1 MKFTEPRL
9 APYQL
14 PVKPY
19 PRWLA
24 PLLRLLQR
32 KCKHF
37 ALKTDVLEGCGGVFA
52 LRWCETCGAVWMTID
67 GTPCGMPRM
76 PEPTWERPR

>member
-1 MKFTEPRL
+1 MKFVEPRL

-24 PLLRLLQR
+24 PLLKLLQR
-32 KCKHF
+32 QCKHF
-37 ALKTDVLEGCGGVFA
+37 ALKADVLEG
-52 LRWCETCGAVWMTID
+52 
-67 GTPCGMPRM
+67 
-76 PEPTWERPR
+76 